1 MNCPHCSTVNAEFAE
16 SCSRCGTPMPVGDS
30 ETMVMVDA
38 TALAPGSDFGTRYRI
53 DALLGQG
60 GMGRVY
66 KAYDKDLDRTVA
78 LKVVRHG
85 VMGETDALKRFKQ
98 ELILASKISHKN
110 ILRIHDM
117 GEVGGTKF
125 ITMAYVEGQ
134 DLYGILKDNPKL
146 PIERVLK
153 FATALAEALAAAH
166 AEGVIHRD
174 LKPQNILVN
183 KDDQIF
189 VSDFGLAKSFEEGA
203 QGMTKTGAFL
213 GTPRYMSPEQV
224 EGKPAD
230 QRSDLYSYGLMLYEM
245 AVGDVPFTGEST
257 LKVMYQRIQEK
268 PKNPKLLNPSLPSWF
283 VRIIMK
289 CLERDPADRYQSA
302 YEILADLQGSS
313 RGSASGSRT
322 VQIQIPEFAERRW
335 TWVVGAVLAVALL
348 ALAIPPVRHRIFGG
362 GATVDKG
369 ISGIPPLSQGKFVAI
384 LPFRILGDDQSLGY
398 VGEGL
403 SEALSAKLF
412 QLKDLRL
419 ASDSAVAKV
428 SEKDPIEKIART
440 LGVNLVVQGMIQGS
454 ADKMAI
460 IVNLVDV
467 ADGGKKLWSQQFTGV
482 PKDLLTLEDQISGQ
496 LVTALDLKPS
506 NEELARSNERPTENV
521 DAYDLFLRGRQ
532 ALRGPQPA
540 EAAQSAINFFEQ
552 SIQKDPNFALA
563 YTGLANASLTMYHE
577 KKDPF
582 WAQKA
587 LGAAQ
592 RAEQLKDTLPE
603 VHFALGTVYLRTG
616 KTAQA
621 IVELKRGLQL
631 APNSDE
637 GYLRLGKAY
646 MNGGQKEEAIAT
658 YKKAIEVNPYYWGN
672 VIALGNAYFSIGD
685 TQKALEQY
693 KRVTELEPG
702 NVAGWDN
709 LGNAYNRLG
718 KYEDC
723 IPAYKKSIEIAP
735 TWSAYNNLANVY
747 SLLGRSAEAVQMSE
761 KAVELGPNQE
771 LAVGNLADAY
781 RASGQKEK
789 ANATYDKAIALAFQ
803 ELQVNPQSTAALEDL
818 ALDYAKKGDP
828 GRGMEFILRAR
839 SIDPKDM
846 ELMYAQATVSYLANK
861 PSDAIRS
868 LREAFSQGYPVKQ
881 AEQDPEFAK
890 LKDSPEFK
898 ALIKEFGKPAH

>member
-1 MNCPHCSTVNAEFAE
+1 
-16 SCSRCGTPMPVGDS
+16 MPIGDS

-85 VMGETDALKRFKQ
+85 VMGENDALKRFKQ
-98 ELILASKISHKN
+98 ELVLASKISHKN

-125 ITMAYVEGQ
+125 ITMAYVEGH
-134 DLYGILKDNPKL
+134 DLYGILKENPKL

-153 FATALAEALAAAH
+153 YATALAEALAAAH
-166 AEGVIHRD
+166 AEGVVHRD

-268 PKNPKLLNPSLPSWF
+268 PKSPKLINPTLPNWF
-283 VRIIMK
+283 VRIIMR
-289 CLERDPADRYQSA
+289 CLERDPAARYQSA
-302 YEILADLQGSS
+302 YEILADLQGT
-313 RGSASGSRT
+313 RGSASGSHT
-322 VQIQIPEFAERRW
+322 VQIQIPEFVAERRW
-335 TWVVGAVLAVALL
+335 TWVVGGVLLL
-348 ALAIPPVRHRIFGG
+348 LILAFAIPPVRHLILRNGG
-362 GATVDKG
+362 SSGPGT
-369 ISGIPPLSQGKFVAI
+369 SGIPPLSQGKFVAI
-384 LPFRILGDDQSLGY
+384 LPFRVLGDDQSLGY
-398 VGEGL
+398 VAEGL
-403 SEALSAKLF
+403 NEALSAKLF
-412 QLKDLRL
+412 QLKNLRL
-419 ASDSAVAKV
+419 ASETAVAKV
-428 SEKDPIEKIART
+428 SEKDPLEKTARA
-440 LGVNLVVQGMIQGS
+440 LGVNLIVQGMIQGS

-460 IVNLVDV
+460 IISLINV

-496 LVTALDLKPS
+496 LVTALDVKPS
-506 NEELARSNERPTENV
+506 NEELARTAERPTDNV

-532 ALRGPQPA
+532 ALRGPEPVK
-540 EAAQSAINFFEQ
+540 AAQTAIDYFQ
-552 SIQKDPNFALA
+552 GSIQKDPNFALA
-563 YTGLANASLTMYHE
+563 YTGLASACLTMYHE

-582 WAQKA
+582 WAEKA

-592 RAEQLKDTLPE
+592 RAEQLKDNLPE
-603 VHFALGTVYLRTG
+603 VHFSLGTVYLRTG

-621 IVELKRGLQL
+621 IVELKRGLEL
-631 APNSDE
+631 SPNSDE

-646 MNGGQKEEAIAT
+646 MNSGQKDLAIAT

-672 VIALGNAYFSIGD
+672 RIALGNAYFSIGD
-685 TQKALEQY
+685 TEKALEEY

-702 NVAGWDN
+702 NVSGWDN
-709 LGNAYNRLG
+709 LGNAYLQLG
-718 KYEDC
+718 RYEES
-723 IPAYKKSIEIAP
+723 IPAYKKSIEISP
-735 TWSAYNNLANVY
+735 TWSAYNNLGYVNL
-747 SLLGRSAEAVQMSE
+747 LLGRPEEAVQMSE

-781 RASGQKEK
+781 RGSGQKDK

-818 ALDYAKKGDP
+818 ALYYAKKGEAA
-828 GRGMEFILRAR
+828 RGMEFIQRAR
-839 SIDPKDM
+839 GIDQKDV
-846 ELMYAQATVSYLANK
+846 ELVYAEATVELLAGK
-861 PSDAIRS
+861 QSDALRS
-868 LREAFSQGYPVKQ
+868 LREAFSKGFSVKQ
-881 AEQDPEFAK
+881 AQQDPEFKK
-890 LKDSPEFK
+890 LKDTPEFQ
-898 ALIKEFGKPAH
+898 AMVKEFGKPSK